1 MNLNERL
8 MRKLNTK
15 DLSSLVKYVLSQ
27 PEVQADIQRL
37 ELQEKKK
44 KGQMTD
50 DEREQYERLVG
61 EDYEPDKQGSPPL
74 MSEGIS
80 FTAFNSSE

>member
-1 MNLNERL
+1 

-80 FTAFNSSE
+80 FTGFNSSE